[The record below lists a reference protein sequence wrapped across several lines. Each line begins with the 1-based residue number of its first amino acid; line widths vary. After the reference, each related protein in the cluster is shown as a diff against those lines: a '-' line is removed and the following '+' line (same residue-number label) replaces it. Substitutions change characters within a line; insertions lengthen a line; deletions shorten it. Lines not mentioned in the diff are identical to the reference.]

1 MPFLVPLLDDRGLDA
16 AAIGLALGAAGVA
29 SLLAY
34 PAWGAVADGRLG
46 RRRTIA
52 LTSVT
57 AATGGLLILL
67 AGSDPLL
74 ITLAISVAILGAL
87 PWGPLID
94 ALTLQELAEPSAAY
108 GRVRAWAS
116 VGWAGSAIIGGA
128 VWQIVGSGAGLRG
141 LLSLCS
147 AGGSAGADAG
157 GAPQHAAPAPARPR
171 RTAAPHPDPRRRAR
185 APTPEAACHTDHPLA
200 ARPAGCGGLPDAAS
214 DSWPGSS

>member
-34 PAWGAVADGRLG
+34 PAWGAVADGPLG

-74 ITLAISVAILGAL
+74 ITLAISVAI
-87 PWGPLID
+87 
-94 ALTLQELAEPSAAY
+94 S
-108 GRVRAWAS
+108 GR
-116 VGWAGSAIIGGA
+116 
-128 VWQIVGSGAGLRG
+128 
-141 LLSLCS
+141 C
-147 AGGSAGADAG
+147 
-157 GAPQHAAPAPARPR
+157 
-171 RTAAPHPDPRRRAR
+171 
-185 APTPEAACHTDHPLA
+185 
-200 ARPAGCGGLPDAAS
+200 
-214 DSWPGSS
+214 PGDRSSTR